1 MILKRESRHLW
12 KEGNL
17 YLRDLNFKLIQ
28 LHLLLKWEIKNSL
41 IKLVKY
47 FDSIKIWYSAFVNS
61 FFCLIGCAIGDFGTI
76 LYIQLNSIVLNNW
89 LIMFLAM
96 VNGIVTSVA
105 FETIILL
112 KKMSFIYALKT
123 ALGMSLIS
131 MIIMEFTMNMA
142 DLAIM
147 GGFYLSIKTI
157 PVILLAGWIAA
168 APYNYYRL
176 KEYDIAC
183 H

>member
-1 MILKRESRHLW
+1 
-12 KEGNL
+12 
-17 YLRDLNFKLIQ
+17 
-28 LHLLLKWEIKNSL
+28 
-41 IKLVKY
+41 
-47 FDSIKIWYSAFVNS
+47 
-61 FFCLIGCAIGDFGTI
+61 
-76 LYIQLNSIVLNNW
+76 
-89 LIMFLAM
+89 MFLAM

-131 MIIMEFTMNMA
+131 MIIMEFAMNMT

-157 PVILLAGWIAA
+157 PVILLAGWVAA

>member
-1 MILKRESRHLW
+1 
-12 KEGNL
+12 
-17 YLRDLNFKLIQ
+17 
-28 LHLLLKWEIKNSL
+28 
-41 IKLVKY
+41 
-47 FDSIKIWYSAFVNS
+47 
-61 FFCLIGCAIGDFGTI
+61 
-76 LYIQLNSIVLNNW
+76 
-89 LIMFLAM
+89 
-96 VNGIVTSVA
+96 
-105 FETIILL
+105 
-112 KKMSFIYALKT
+112 MSFIYALKT

-131 MIIMEFTMNMA
+131 MIIMEFAMNIA

-176 KEYDIAC
+176 KEYNIAC

>member
-1 MILKRESRHLW
+1 
-12 KEGNL
+12 
-17 YLRDLNFKLIQ
+17 
-28 LHLLLKWEIKNSL
+28 
-41 IKLVKY
+41 
-47 FDSIKIWYSAFVNS
+47 
-61 FFCLIGCAIGDFGTI
+61 
-76 LYIQLNSIVLNNW
+76 
-89 LIMFLAM
+89 MFLAM
-96 VNGIVTSVA
+96 INGIITSIA
-105 FETIILL
+105 LETIILL

-131 MIIMEFTMNMA
+131 MIIMELAMNMT

-147 GGFYLSIKTI
+147 GEFYLSLKTI

>member
-1 MILKRESRHLW
+1 MTKL
-12 KEGNL
+12 
-17 YLRDLNFKLIQ
+17 LR
-28 LHLLLKWEIKNSL
+28 
-41 IKLVKY
+41 Y
-47 FDSIKIWYSAFVNS
+47 FDNIKIWYSAFVNS
-61 FFCLIGCAIGDFGTI
+61 FYCLIGCAIGDFGTI
-76 LYIQLNSIVLNNW
+76 LYIQLNSIILSTW

-96 VNGIVTSVA
+96 INGIITSIA
-105 FETIILL
+105 LETIILL

-131 MIIMEFTMNMA
+131 MIIMELAMNMT

-147 GGFYLSIKTI
+147 GEFYLSLKTI
-157 PVILLAGWIAA
+157 PVILLAGWMAA

-183 H
+183 HQGLKTT